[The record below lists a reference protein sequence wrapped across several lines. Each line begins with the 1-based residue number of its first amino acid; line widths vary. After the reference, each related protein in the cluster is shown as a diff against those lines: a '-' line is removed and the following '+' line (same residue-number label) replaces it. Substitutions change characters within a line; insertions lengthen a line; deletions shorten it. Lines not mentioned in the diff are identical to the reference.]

1 LLTWLVEV
9 AGFGLF
15 GGLVCL
21 GYSMTCTNNT
31 PVTTVI
37 AFSASEDLS
46 FVYSNTRTTVGDPTK
61 SGTELHTYRD

>member
-1 LLTWLVEV
+1 VEV

-15 GGLVCL
+15 GGLIFL
-21 GYSMTCTNNT
+21 GYSMTYADNT

-37 AFSASEDLS
+37 AFSASDDLS
-46 FVYSNTRTTVGDPTK
+46 FVYINTRTTVGDPTK